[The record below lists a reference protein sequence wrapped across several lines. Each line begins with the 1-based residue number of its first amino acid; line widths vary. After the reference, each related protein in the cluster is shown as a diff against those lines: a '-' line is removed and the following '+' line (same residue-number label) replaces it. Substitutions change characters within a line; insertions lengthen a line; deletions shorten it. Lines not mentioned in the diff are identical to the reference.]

1 MRNGARAAEVQLEAG
16 GMTGFPWRAVRERSD
31 QSRGAFRA
39 ATVAND
45 VDATQDPDT

>member
-1 MRNGARAAEVQLEAG
+1 MQLEAG